1 MVTQIWSLGIEIFL
15 SIRDEKKDM
24 LNHIK
29 ARMPARCFFRL
40 KINGKTRDQVA
51 LMLSKEKICVL
62 LKESLSAIKIRKE
75 ESH

>member
-1 MVTQIWSLGIEIFL
+1 
-15 SIRDEKKDM
+15 M

-40 KINGKTRDQVA
+40 KINGKTKDQVA